1 MKKTIIALIAL
12 AGVAAAA
19 DVTQDQTTNPD
30 FSIVDARIDLDDVA
44 KSTFEGGTFAI
55 SFMLNSLI
63 GVDLK
68 LDMANG
74 LPKPN
79 GESYFVALAS
89 NSTYLSLTIPGMN
102 FSPENYLMPTP
113 DLSGA
118 FVIQCV
124 TGANGTV
131 ATLSHLNVN
140 GTSLDEVFSVSSS
153 RPFPT
158 TINTASLSL
167 GPNNTSSV
175 SDLRTWNGEVTAE
188 NMQDPPPAP
197 PSVPEP
203 TTATLSLL
211 ALAGLVARRRRK

>member
-30 FSIVDARIDLDDVA
+30 FSIVDAKIDLDDVA

-55 SFMLNSLI
+55 SFMLDTLI
-63 GVDLK
+63 GVDLN
-68 LDMANG
+68 LQVANG

-79 GESYFVALAS
+79 GESYYVALTS

-113 DLSGA
+113 DLRGA

-124 TGANGTV
+124 TGADGTV
-131 ATLSHLNVN
+131 ATLSHLN

-153 RPFPT
+153 TPFPT

-167 GPNNTSSV
+167 GNMHTSSV

-211 ALAGLVARRRRK
+211 ALAGLAARRRRK